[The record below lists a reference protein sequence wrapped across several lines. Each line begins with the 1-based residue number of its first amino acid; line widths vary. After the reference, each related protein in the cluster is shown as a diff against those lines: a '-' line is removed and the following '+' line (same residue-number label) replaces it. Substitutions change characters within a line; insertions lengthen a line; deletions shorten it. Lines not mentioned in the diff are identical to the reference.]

1 MSEITL
7 IATVPFNTQ
16 WEPAYEPMPVGQDQ
30 VGTIISSVSNTL
42 DPLSFYDA
50 LKLDVAKSEL
60 KMSIGATSILPPDE
74 EDDLWATDEAWHV
87 TVDINDLE
95 QMAKDLESE
104 IGATANRRAK
114 GVTPEKLSKIWSID
128 IETADRTIGLTS
140 QHVKH
145 GNSDHLSRRY
155 STNDRML

>member
-1 MSEITL
+1 MIASFESQNVDFTENNVGLGLRMSEIAS

-16 WEPAYEPMPVGQDQ
+16 WEPAYDPMPVGQDQ

-42 DPLSFYDA
+42 DPCSFYDA

-87 TVDINDLE
+87 TVDINNLE
-95 QMAKDLESE
+95 QMAKDLEGE
-104 IGATANRRAK
+104 NGATASRRAK
-114 GVTPEKLSKIWSID
+114 GVTPERKAI
-128 IETADRTIGLTS
+128 
-140 QHVKH
+140 
-145 GNSDHLSRRY
+145 
-155 STNDRML
+155 

>member
-1 MSEITL
+1 M
-7 IATVPFNTQ
+7 
-16 WEPAYEPMPVGQDQ
+16 
-30 VGTIISSVSNTL
+30 IISQQTL
-42 DPLSFYDA
+42 DSTSFYDA

-95 QMAKDLESE
+95 QMAKDLEGE
-104 IGATANRRAK
+104 IGATASRRAK

-128 IETADRTIGLTS
+128 IEAAKRSIGLTS

-145 GNSDHLSRRY
+145 EDSDHLSR
-155 STNDRML
+155 